1 MNKLTKTKNQNKNHR
16 SEGANTPL
24 RENYPPPL
32 AAYPSKAFPYT
43 EMRSTILRVTR
54 LRLRS

>member
-1 MNKLTKTKNQNKNHR
+1 MEESVNHPIP
-16 SEGANTPL
+16 SKAL
-24 RENYPPPL
+24 YK